1 MTASDKLAEI
11 YAKRFDKQGHES
23 RERIWRLLCRRFFDR
38 RMETEGSVLE
48 LGCGHCEFI
57 NNIDVRTRYAVD
69 LNPDSER
76 VVHADVIFRRTP
88 ADQLAFLDDNSIDR
102 IFTSNFLEHL
112 HDKRACDR
120 VLTEALRVLKP
131 GGHFIALGPNIRY
144 VFDQYWDFYDHYLP
158 LSHVSL
164 AEGLEIN
171 GFEVIENIPRF
182 LPYSMQS
189 KLPTADVLIIVY
201 LRMRLLW
208 PLVGKQFLITA
219 RKP

>member
-1 MTASDKLAEI
+1 
-11 YAKRFDKQGHES
+11 
-23 RERIWRLLCRRFFDR
+23 
-38 RMETEGSVLE
+38 
-48 LGCGHCEFI
+48 
-57 NNIDVRTRYAVD
+57 
-69 LNPDSER
+69 
-76 VVHADVIFRRTP
+76 
-88 ADQLAFLDDNSIDR
+88 
-102 IFTSNFLEHL
+102 
-112 HDKRACDR
+112 
-120 VLTEALRVLKP
+120 VLKP